1 MFNSYRN
8 VCVCFIF
15 WIRMNRIK
23 KDSMGRAHNHFIIF
37 DAYWSRW
44 GKLNWPDIDVFE
56 RYRFHEI
63 ISCCKHIPCTGTT
76 KCILV
81 LYLFISLVNLIFA
94 CLVPSNY
101 VFSTHFETYKTEIT
115 HSIGF
120 VLLDKFEK
128 KNWWYYKISPSYQK
142 YPNSYVVSSKKIISR
157 VRDHFFCGFCDP
169 FVFIRLF
176 IEFTSD

>member
-1 MFNSYRN
+1 M
-8 VCVCFIF
+8 
-15 WIRMNRIK
+15 
-23 KDSMGRAHNHFIIF
+23 
-37 DAYWSRW
+37 
-44 GKLNWPDIDVFE
+44 FE

-115 HSIGF
+115 RSIGF

-128 KNWWYYKISPSYQK
+128 KTGGITKFRLRTKNTQIRTLFPLKKSFRESETIFF
-142 YPNSYVVSSKKIISR
+142 VVSVIPLYLSAY
-157 VRDHFFCGFCDP
+157 
-169 FVFIRLF
+169 L
-176 IEFTSD
+176 